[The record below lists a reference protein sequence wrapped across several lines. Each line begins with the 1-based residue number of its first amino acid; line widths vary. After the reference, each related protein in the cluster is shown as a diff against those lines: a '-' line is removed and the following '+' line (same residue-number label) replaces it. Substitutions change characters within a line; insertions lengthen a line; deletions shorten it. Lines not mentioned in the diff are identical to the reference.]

1 MEIFKGNI
9 IKAIQEY
16 DCQDISL
23 FKIYGLNLFSA
34 NCRVPDE
41 FQGEENSP
49 IIVTI
54 EGLVDRRAFSV
65 LIGYP
70 AIENWS
76 NDVYRQS
83 GEKVSI
89 NNIIN
94 ESTDRKEVLVSYY
107 DGSFDLMMDSKY
119 SLLLKLNSP
128 SVLPKLVNSFLL
140 WDSLVF
146 FMSSDAGF
154 AFKNL
159 PKLLMGND
167 GILVEPL
174 CDIVDFFV
182 VSKGEG
188 QHLEVYSR
196 DAKIKDAVIRACKG
210 AEKFIE
216 RTKWYANNKDHLFWD
231 NDTDQCL
238 KVGDYGG
245 RGLWGTYIGL

>member
-9 IKAIQEY
+9 VKAIQEY

-41 FQGEENSP
+41 FQGEENNP

-54 EGLVDRRAFSV
+54 EGLVDRRVFSV

-70 AIENWS
+70 AIANWS

-89 NNIIN
+89 NNIIS
-94 ESTDRKEVLVSYY
+94 ELADRQEVLVSYY
-107 DGSFDLMMDSKY
+107 DGGFDLMVDSKY
-119 SLLLKLNSP
+119 SLLLKLNSS

-154 AFKNL
+154 AFENL
-159 PKLLMGND
+159 SKLLMGND

-174 CDIVDFFV
+174 CDIVDFLV

-188 QHLEVYSR
+188 QYLEVYSR
-196 DAKIKDAVIRACKG
+196 DAKIKDAVISACKR
-210 AEKFIE
+210 AERYIE
-216 RTKWYANNKDHLFWD
+216 RTTWYVNNKDHLIWD
-231 NDTDQCL
+231 NDTDHCL
-238 KVGDYGG
+238 KVGTT
-245 RGLWGTYIGL
+245 GL